1 MVYVALLRGIN
12 VGGKNKVPM
21 PALKAT
27 FETAGMH
34 NVVTYINS
42 GNVVFCCDHSP
53 RGELARALEAAIMA
67 EFGFDVP
74 VVVRSISEYES
85 MMKHLPAE
93 WTNDKNAK
101 SDVLFLQDD
110 VDSPDVVNELSVRQG
125 VDTVIY
131 APGSLLWTVARTA
144 VTRSGMMR
152 LAGSP
157 IYQRM
162 TIRNVNTTRAIAELM
177 RRTAGECG

>member
-27 FETAGMH
+27 FESAGMH

-42 GNVVFCCDHSP
+42 GNVVFCSEQTP
-53 RGELARALEAAIMA
+53 RGELARALEAAI
-67 EFGFDVP
+67 ETDFGLPVP
-74 VVVRSISEYES
+74 VIVRSLDEYET
-85 MMKHLPAE
+85 MMQRLPAE

-101 SDVLFLQDD
+101 SDVLFLQDE
-110 VDSPDVVNELSVRQG
+110 VDTPDVVNELTVRPG

-131 APGSLLWTVARTA
+131 APGALLWTVARSA

-157 IYQRM
+157 VYQRM
-162 TIRNVNTTRAIAELM
+162 TIRNVNTTRAIAGLM
-177 RRTAGECG
+177 QRAAGECG

>member
-1 MVYVALLRGIN
+1 
-12 VGGKNKVPM
+12 
-21 PALKAT
+21 
-27 FETAGMH
+27 
-34 NVVTYINS
+34 
-42 GNVVFCCDHSP
+42 VVFCCDLSP
-53 RGELARALEAAIMA
+53 RAELARALEAAITTD
-67 EFGFDVP
+67 FGLDVP

-85 MMKHLPAE
+85 MMQWLPDE

-125 VDTVIY
+125 IDTVIY
-131 APGSLLWTVARTA
+131 APGALLWTVARSA

-157 IYQRM
+157 LYQRM

-177 RRTAGECG
+177 RRVAGE